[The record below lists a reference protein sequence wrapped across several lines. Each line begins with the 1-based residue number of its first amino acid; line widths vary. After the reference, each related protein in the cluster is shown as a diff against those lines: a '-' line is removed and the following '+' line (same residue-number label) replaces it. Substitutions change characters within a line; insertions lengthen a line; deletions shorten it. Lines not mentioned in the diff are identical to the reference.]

1 MLNLKSI
8 KIHTETYEKLT
19 ERQRFNESFDEEINR
34 ILAENGI
41 VLENL
46 KRLVNVLQEMRTMD
60 TKRDMV
66 R

>member
-1 MLNLKSI
+1 MSNLRSI
-8 KIHTETYEKLT
+8 KIHEETYEKLI

-46 KRLVNVLQEMRTMD
+46 KRLVNVLQEVRTMD

-66 R
+66 

>member
-19 ERQRFNESFDEEINR
+19 ERQRFNESFDEEVNR
-34 ILAENGI
+34 ILSENDI

-46 KRLVNVLQEMRTMD
+46 KRLVNVLREMRTMD

-66 R
+66 

>member
-1 MLNLKSI
+1 MSNLRSI
-8 KIHTETYEKLT
+8 KIHEETYEKLT
-19 ERQRFNESFDEEINR
+19 ERQRFNESFDEEVNR

-46 KRLVNVLQEMRTMD
+46 KRLVNVLQEVRTMD

-66 R
+66 

>member
-19 ERQRFNESFDEEINR
+19 ERQRFNESFDEEVNR
-34 ILAENGI
+34 ILAENKI
-41 VLENL
+41 ILENL

-66 R
+66 

>member
-1 MLNLKSI
+1 MSNLRSI
-8 KIHTETYEKLT
+8 KIHEETYEKLI
-19 ERQRFNESFDEEINR
+19 ERQRFNESFDEEVNR

-46 KRLVNVLQEMRTMD
+46 KRLVNVLQEVRTMD

-66 R
+66 

>member
-8 KIHTETYEKLT
+8 KIHQETYEKLT
-19 ERQRFNESFDEEINR
+19 ERQRFNESFDEEVNR
-34 ILAENGI
+34 ILAENKI
-41 VLENL
+41 ILENL

-66 R
+66 

>member
-19 ERQRFNESFDEEINR
+19 ERQRFNESFDEEVNR
-34 ILAENGI
+34 ILAENKI

-66 R
+66 